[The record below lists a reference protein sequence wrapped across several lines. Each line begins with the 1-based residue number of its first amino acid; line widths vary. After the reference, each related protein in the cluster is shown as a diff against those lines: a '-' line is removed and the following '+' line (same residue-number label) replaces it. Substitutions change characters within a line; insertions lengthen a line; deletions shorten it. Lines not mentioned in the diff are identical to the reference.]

1 MHRRLNVHLLYN
13 TKYPLSL
20 GYKAEEAEAICNA
33 QTTHATL
40 QEISS
45 LPAYLHC
52 KRVILY
58 AKQLSGTKGLA
69 LETLF

>member
-1 MHRRLNVHLLYN
+1 MFKEDLFDLIMHRRLNVHLLYN

-40 QEISS
+40 QETS
-45 LPAYLHC
+45 C
-52 KRVILY
+52 LY
-58 AKQLSGTKGLA
+58 SVFVLQQPMLS
-69 LETLF
+69 TL